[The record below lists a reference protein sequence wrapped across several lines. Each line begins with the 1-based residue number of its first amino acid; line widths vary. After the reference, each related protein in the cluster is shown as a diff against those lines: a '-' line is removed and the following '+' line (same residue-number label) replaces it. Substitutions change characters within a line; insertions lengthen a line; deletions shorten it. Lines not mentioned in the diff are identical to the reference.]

1 MDIIE
6 EQIYRYLYIENGMEC
21 NICYENKQEL
31 FKCNRCIFICCP
43 KCLINFILMKKAN
56 VQCVGYVDNILLVKK
71 ALISVFYHVKMSYYG
86 TMLCCM

>member
-6 EQIYRYLYIENGMEC
+6 EQIYRYLYIEKGMEC

-43 KCLINFILMKKAN
+43 KCFNK
-56 VQCVGYVDNILLVKK
+56 
-71 ALISVFYHVKMSYYG
+71 FYFDEKSKCPMCR
-86 TMLCCM
+86 LC